1 MVLICLVCDTDSSGV
16 NRGLTTQLLPQE
28 TVEWSAPALQS
39 VGATSVG
46 GTLCLTDRRLLF
58 VPNGLNF
65 KRRRVMGEVMSNGQP
80 WSVDRSAI
88 SNPEVT
94 RTGDAYNG
102 EMRKRLR
109 IRIAGSDDQLFAVKY
124 VDMARAELGIRLSAG

>member
-1 MVLICLVCDTDSSGV
+1 M
-16 NRGLTTQLLPQE
+16 
-28 TVEWSAPALQS
+28 
-39 VGATSVG
+39 G

-88 SNPEVT
+88 SNAEVA
-94 RTGDAYNG
+94 RTGDASNG
-102 EMRKRLR
+102 ELRKRLL

-124 VDMARAELGIRLSAG
+124 VDTTRAELGIRLSAG

>member
-1 MVLICLVCDTDSSGV
+1 M
-16 NRGLTTQLLPQE
+16 
-28 TVEWSAPALQS
+28 
-39 VGATSVG
+39 
-46 GTLCLTDRRLLF
+46 F

-88 SNPEVT
+88 SNAEVA
-94 RTGDAYNG
+94 RTGDASNG
-102 EMRKRLR
+102 ELRKRLL